1 MLHDRRPVHSPLGAL
16 SRRGVWLRA
25 MLLSG
30 LALPGTLASAAEPPP
45 QTESD
50 AEGDL
55 PELPAPP
62 AWIQWLGWSD
72 DGRRMAWREGN
83 ASQSMAPGLPA
94 EIARLD
100 ETGAVVERAHI
111 KANIAAA
118 LEKRTIR
125 AREVAET
132 QIVSPSDVLVRTAR
146 NRLFAVAVRG
156 SPPTAAVLERR
167 GKVYEPVARWAV
179 RGPTELVKVTAMEDD
194 GHRLLALIVH
204 TGEGKSHQG
213 TLLVLPLKPGVGFN
227 ASPAGLPADITPV
240 TTPAREATKR
250 ASP

>member
-1 MLHDRRPVHSPLGAL
+1 MRAL
-16 SRRGVWLRA
+16 
-25 MLLSG
+25 LLAG
-30 LALPGTLASAAEPPP
+30 LALPVGGAAAAQAPPEASP
-45 QTESD
+45 D
-50 AEGDL
+50 ADSDL
-55 PELPAPP
+55 PDVAAPP

-72 DGRRMAWREGN
+72 DGRRMAWREGT

-94 EIARLD
+94 EIARVD
-100 ETGAVVERAHI
+100 ETGAVVERVHI

-132 QIVSPSDVLVRTAR
+132 QVISPSDVLVRTAR

-167 GKVYEPVARWAV
+167 GKDYEPVARWAV

-204 TGEGKSHQG
+204 TGEGKTHQG
-213 TLLVLPLKPGVGFN
+213 TLLVLPLKAGVGLN
-227 ASPAGLPADITPV
+227 APSAGLPAEITPV
-240 TTPAREATKR
+240 TLPAREATKR